1 MSTKNITKTSDFN
14 ITTSS
19 DRGGIST
26 QKGTHAKVKSGKQVA
41 NQIPRSFGAVGGKMS
56 PFFWAARVFKAKNDR
71 GEESPYY
78 SMKVQFKGRRF
89 AFTLRT
95 SNKDIAGKL
104 AAGIYNDLL
113 TLGIEE
119 TLKKHRPQT
128 TKAED
133 VATVG
138 KFLEAARAVMAVRA
152 STFAGYA
159 VSLRRVAGDILAKR
173 PSRKARLAVKR
184 ASKKVVDGASLE
196 ILTAR
201 AVQEW
206 RLGYV
211 AKAGKDA
218 AKARAARISA
228 NSVIRQAKS
237 LFGPKVVK
245 FLPSLRL
252 PDPLPFAGV
261 EMFPR
266 ESMRYHSKIDAGEIM
281 RAARDELAESQ
292 PELFLVLLLAVACGL
307 RRGEID
313 SLTWGDVDLK
323 QGKIHVDF
331 SEHGALKSEDSRG
344 AVDMDATTAEI
355 LQGLRA
361 KAEAEDGDFVIPA
374 MKAAPGEKSRA
385 WGNRYRGTTAF
396 EKASAW
402 LRAHG
407 VNANKPIHTL
417 RKEAGSIIATRDG
430 IFAASAFLRHS
441 DISVTARYYADKK
454 TRTTIDMAA
463 LLAPVPEPVPE
474 NVVPLPKAK
483 QAERPKG
490 KRKAG

>member
-1 MSTKNITKTSDFN
+1 M
-14 ITTSS
+14 
-19 DRGGIST
+19 G
-26 QKGTHAKVKSGKQVA
+26 
-41 NQIPRSFGAVGGKMS
+41 
-56 PFFWAARVFKAKNDR
+56 
-71 GEESPYY
+71 
-78 SMKVQFKGRRF
+78 
-89 AFTLRT
+89 
-95 SNKDIAGKL
+95 
-104 AAGIYNDLL
+104 
-113 TLGIEE
+113 
-119 TLKKHRPQT
+119 
-128 TKAED
+128 
-133 VATVG
+133 
-138 KFLEAARAVMAVRA
+138 VRA

-184 ASKKVVDGASLE
+184 ASKKVINEASLE
-196 ILTAR
+196 ILTSR
-201 AVQEW
+201 AVQSW

-281 RAARDELAESQ
+281 RKAKEELVESK

-313 SLTWGDVDLK
+313 SLTWGNVDLK

-344 AVDMDATTAEI
+344 AVDMDATTAAL
-355 LQGLRA
+355 LQGLKA

-374 MKAAPGEKSRA
+374 MKAAPGEKSRT

-402 LRAHG
+402 LRANG
-407 VNANKPIHTL
+407 VKANKPIHTL

-441 DISVTARYYADKK
+441 DIAVTARYYADKK

-474 NVVPLPKAK
+474 NAVPIPKAD
-483 QAERPKG
+483 QAARPKG
-490 KRKAG
+490 RRKAG